1 MIVTINQKAYQM
13 SDQMF
18 NQICQTAGQ
27 ALPSK
32 FAIIAVGKNGVYDMT
47 HHEYASKRVMEKA
60 IGRFARKGLKVVVK

>member
-1 MIVTINQKAYQM
+1 M

-32 FAIIAVGKNGVYDMT
+32 FAIVAVGKNGIYDMRKY
-47 HHEYASKRVMEKA
+47 EYASKKAMEKA